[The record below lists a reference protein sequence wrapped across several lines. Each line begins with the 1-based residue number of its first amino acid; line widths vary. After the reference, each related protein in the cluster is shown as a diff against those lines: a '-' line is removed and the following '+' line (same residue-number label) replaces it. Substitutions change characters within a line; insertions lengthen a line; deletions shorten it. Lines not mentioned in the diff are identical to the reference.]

1 MDYPE
6 DSAGGLM
13 NTDIISVRPRHSLEV
28 VMRYLRSKK
37 ALPKNTDKILLFQKM
52 ISILEIY
59 LFQKYL
65 FLNQL

>member
-13 NTDIISVRPRHSLEV
+13 NTDVISVRPRHSLEV

-37 ALPKNTDKILLFQKM
+37 ALPKNTDKIFVVSKM
-52 ISILEIY
+52 VSILAIY
-59 LFQKYL
+59 LFQKFL